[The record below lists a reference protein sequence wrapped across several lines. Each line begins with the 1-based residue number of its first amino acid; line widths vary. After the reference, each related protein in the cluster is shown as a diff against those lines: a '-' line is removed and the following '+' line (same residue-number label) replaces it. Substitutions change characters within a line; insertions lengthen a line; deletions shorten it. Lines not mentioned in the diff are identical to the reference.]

1 MLPAAR
7 LTAQQCPICNTK
19 NPHYGEHH
27 GPQRAAERRAQR
39 STTMPIR
46 ALLTTCIIS
55 LSAALFLMSLPASPA
70 AAGEACVGAPNRHA
84 DSGGHWYYR
93 VDRVHHRRCWY
104 QKSYATTPS
113 RESSGGADASSD
125 PGTRPAVVSWLSSM
139 VSSVGG
145 SNAVRTEEPVPATTG
160 ATSAQ
165 QPQEPPRRR
174 AKPDVKRV
182 AASKVAAQKVS
193 APISEAG
200 RPANALPYDT
210 GKREALFREFLEWR
224 QKGAICSAIG
234 LDSNSCY
241 AER

>member
-1 MLPAAR
+1 MP
-7 LTAQQCPICNTK
+7 
-19 NPHYGEHH
+19 
-27 GPQRAAERRAQR
+27 RRAL
-39 STTMPIR
+39 STS
-46 ALLTTCIIS
+46 CIIS
-55 LSAALFLMSLPASPA
+55 LFATLFSMTLHGGPA
-70 AAGEACVGAPNRHA
+70 AAGETCVRAPNRHA

-104 QKSYATTPS
+104 QKSHASAQS
-113 RESSGGADASSD
+113 RESSGGADASSNA
-125 PGTRPAVVSWLSSM
+125 GTRPAVMSWLSSM
-139 VSSVGG
+139 VGSVGG
-145 SNAVRTEEPVPATTG
+145 SNAARTEEPAATESK
-160 ATSAQ
+160 SAQ
-165 QPQEPPRRR
+165 QPPDPPRRR
-174 AKPDVKRV
+174 AKPDVKRA

-200 RPANALPYDT
+200 QPANALPYDT